1 MTEVLPNTLTAL
13 SADHTEMA
21 FSGGER
27 HQGVG
32 DTTIK
37 NDTFWDGYARLRKD
51 KDAFF
56 VPDLLQE
63 EDQLWIANL

>member
-1 MTEVLPNTLTAL
+1 
-13 SADHTEMA
+13 MA